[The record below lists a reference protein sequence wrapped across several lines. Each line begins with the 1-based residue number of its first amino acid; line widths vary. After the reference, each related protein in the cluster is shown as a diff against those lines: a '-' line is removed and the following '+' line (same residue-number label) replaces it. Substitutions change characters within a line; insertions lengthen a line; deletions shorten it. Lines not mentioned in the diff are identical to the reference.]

1 MEKNLERFIR
11 EEFLAEKR
19 GGKPYEYSSADF
31 AKGKDVFQVEK
42 KGNPV
47 KFRTSKGEELDGKE
61 GKVTVPAGHVVVH
74 RPTVKGGKPDVY
86 AMSKEKFHELHDE
99 VNEKSGTARQKGV
112 RKPAIIAHRD
122 GVFRPSWAKEPQK
135 VTKGHMVVNNGGPH
149 DPANPHTDVANVR
162 GHPNDPTSVAGQTY
176 KIVKS

>member
-1 MEKNLERFIR
+1 MEKNLERFLR
-11 EEFLAEKR
+11 EEFLLEKR

-31 AKGKDVFQVEK
+31 AKGKEVFTVEK

-47 KFRTSKGEELDGKE
+47 NFRVSKGEEIDGKE
-61 GKVTVPAGHVVVH
+61 GKANVPAGHVIVH

-86 AMSKEKFHELHDE
+86 AMSPQKFSELHDD
-99 VNEKSGTARQKGV
+99 VNNESGSARQKGV
-112 RKPAIIAHRD
+112 RKPAVIAHRD

-176 KIVKS
+176 RIVK